1 MKFSVAGGIPTSY
14 LSMTKSAKFINIFL
28 NSYEVS
34 MSSTDNKR
42 AAKFDATTT
51 ISSEFGIF
59 GIPLPEE
66 ECQLVMLPV
75 PWEVTTSYG
84 KGASNGPRIIRQAS
98 EQIDLFDFETKT
110 AYEAGY
116 FMKEISEEINNKS
129 KNFKEIAQKVIAMK
143 TEQSDDQ
150 ATIDKLTAQVNQAS
164 RELTDWVYNET
175 KKILNAGKLFGLVGG
190 DHSTPLGAIKAITEQ
205 HKGEVGIL
213 HIDAH
218 SDTRKAYQGFEQS
231 HASIM
236 YNVMNLPDGSRPKK
250 LVQVGIR
257 DFCEEEFDF
266 IKSRSDI
273 KTFFDLP
280 TKQRLLKGES
290 WGSIAAD
297 IISELP
303 QKVYISFDIDGLDP
317 RFCPSTGTPV
327 IGGLSTDEVFFLF
340 STLAASGKQIV
351 GFDLNEVSTGEE
363 QESEWDGNVGARM
376 LYKLCNWSVMTN
388 NKK

>member
-1 MKFSVAGGIPTSY
+1 
-14 LSMTKSAKFINIFL
+14 MTTRNP
-28 NSYEVS
+28 
-34 MSSTDNKR
+34 
-42 AAKFDATTT
+42 KFDATTT

-59 GIPLPEE
+59 GIPLSEE

-116 FMKEISEEINNKS
+116 FMKDISEEIMNKS
-129 KNFKEIAQKVIAMK
+129 KNFKEIAQKVIHMK
-143 TEQSDDQ
+143 TEQSKDT
-150 ATIDKLTAQVNQAS
+150 ATIEKLTTQVNQAS

-175 KKILNAGKLFGLVGG
+175 KKILNKGKLFGLVGG
-190 DHSTPLGAIKAITEQ
+190 DHSTPLGAIKAISEK
-205 HKGEVGIL
+205 HSDGKKSEVGVL

-236 YNVMNLPDGSRPKK
+236 YNVMNLPEGSRPQK

-257 DFCEEEFDF
+257 DFCEEEYEF

-273 KTFFDLP
+273 KTFFDIGV
-280 TKQRLLKGES
+280 KQRQLKGET
-290 WGSIAAD
+290 WASIAAD

-327 IGGLSTDEVFFLF
+327 IGGLSADEVFFLF
-340 STLAASGKQIV
+340 NTLAASGRQIV
-351 GFDLNEVSTGEE
+351 GFDLNEVSTGEAE
-363 QESEWDGNVGARM
+363 ESEWDGNVGARM
-376 LYKLCNWSVMTN
+376 LYKLCNWSVVTN